1 MIGPTIEETEYFIMQ
16 AHGDQMRRGDKE
28 YYYNH
33 SIAVAK
39 IAKKLAKELRIPDE
53 VLYNIER
60 TSLLHDVIEDTPVTI
75 EMLGKMGYPISVL
88 NSVYLVSR
96 EEGETHKQSVD
107 NIIASGDVVAL
118 IVKAADTYH
127 NSIFTPEDVV
137 WGIANGY
144 NPQKDHERYMGSH
157 KRLLEALAIHP
168 EIIGYLIKA
177 EEALQDEDKSLAWN
191 ETMQDR
197 IDSDPEFKALW
208 DARHLPMSGIKE

>member
-1 MIGPTIEETEYFIMQ
+1 MIGPTIEETQDFIIH
-16 AHGDQMRRGDKE
+16 AHGEQMRRGDKE
-28 YYYNH
+28 YYYTH

-39 IAKKLAKELRIPDE
+39 IAKKIAKVFCIPDE

-60 TSLLHDVIEDTPVTI
+60 TSLLHDVVEDTPVTI

-107 NIIASGDVVAL
+107 GIIASGDVVAL

-168 EIIGYLIKA
+168 EIIGYVTSSAEGLA
-177 EEALQDEDKSLAWN
+177 EEVKMLAWN
-191 ETMQDR
+191 PAMQER
-197 IDSDPEFKALW
+197 IVTDPEFKALW
-208 DARHLPMSGIKE
+208 DARHIAVRE

>member
-1 MIGPTIEETEYFIMQ
+1 MIGPTIEETQDFIIH
-16 AHGDQMRRGDKE
+16 AHGEQMRRGDKE
-28 YYYNH
+28 YYYTH
-33 SIAVAK
+33 PIAVAEIAKK
-39 IAKKLAKELRIPDE
+39 IAKVFCIPDE

-60 TSLLHDVIEDTPVTI
+60 TSLLHDVVEDTPVTI

-107 NIIASGDVVAL
+107 GIIASGDVVAL

-168 EIIGYLIKA
+168 EIISYVTSAA
-177 EEALQDEDKSLAWN
+177 EGLADEEKMLAWN
-191 ETMQDR
+191 PTMQER
-197 IDSDPEFKALW
+197 IATDPEFKALW
-208 DARHLPMSGIKE
+208 DARHIAVRE